1 MWSVGPGSCLYSEH
15 IHCLINGQQPRQP
28 ALETK
33 YLQSQPTRLLAY
45 LVEFLNFEIETTS
58 ICTKFIEGAF

>member
-45 LVEFLNFEIETTS
+45 LVEFLDFETTVPS
-58 ICTKFIEGAF
+58 KILKINYS